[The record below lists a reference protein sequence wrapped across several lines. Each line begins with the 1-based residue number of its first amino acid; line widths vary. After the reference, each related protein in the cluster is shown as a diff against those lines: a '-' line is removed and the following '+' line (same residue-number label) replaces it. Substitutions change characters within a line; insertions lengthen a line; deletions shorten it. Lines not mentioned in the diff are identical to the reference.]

1 MILTKQNLIDALNQ
15 GDIVVKPIF
24 GDSVGTNSID
34 VHLSPHLCVYEPD
47 GHFLDAKKPCNVR
60 HFDIEPEGFVLLP
73 GNLYL
78 ASTLEYTETLR
89 HVPVLHGKSGV
100 GRLGINIHATAGF
113 GDVGFRGHWTLEIFV
128 VQPVKVYAG
137 MPIGQ
142 ISYHVPK
149 SMPEEGYMQRKAS
162 SYTDANDPKPQ
173 PSRLYRKLNAN
184 NS

>member
-34 VHLSPHLCVYEPD
+34 VHLSQHLCVYEPD
-47 GHFLDAKKPCNVR
+47 GHVIDAKKPCNVR

-100 GRLGINIHATAGF
+100 GRLGINIHVTAGF

-149 SMPEEGYMQRKAS
+149 SMPEVGYMQRKAS
-162 SYTDANDPKPQ
+162 TYTDANDPKPQ
-173 PSRLYRKLNAN
+173 PSRLYRKLTALT
-184 NS
+184 S